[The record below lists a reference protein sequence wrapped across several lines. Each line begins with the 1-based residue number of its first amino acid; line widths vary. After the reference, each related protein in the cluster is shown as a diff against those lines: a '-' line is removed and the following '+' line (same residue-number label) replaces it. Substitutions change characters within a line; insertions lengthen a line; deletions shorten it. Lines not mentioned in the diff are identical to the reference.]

1 MVHLLA
7 LLRVDVL
14 DPAMKTMNKRVI
26 GYAVIAVAVAL
37 SLLSERANE
46 PEPTGSGSS
55 ADRGYWKHALPD
67 LTEATGGTAVTRAP

>member
-14 DPAMKTMNKRVI
+14 DPAMKTMNKRII

-37 SLLSERANE
+37 SLLSERAHE
-46 PEPTGSGSS
+46 PEPTGSG
-55 ADRGYWKHALPD
+55 AGRGYWEHALPD